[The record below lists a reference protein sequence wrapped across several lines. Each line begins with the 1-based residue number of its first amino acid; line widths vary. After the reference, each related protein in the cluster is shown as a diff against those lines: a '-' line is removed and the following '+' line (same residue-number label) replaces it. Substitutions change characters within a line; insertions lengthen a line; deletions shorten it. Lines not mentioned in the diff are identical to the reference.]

1 MNSST
6 PEHAK
11 FSSGLSVL
19 GWTILFGTALFSVRF
34 VYEQTILT
42 WRDGW
47 QMVGFSLAHTHPGF
61 LVVGGLSAI
70 CAHVFL
76 IVLLGFVIA
85 ARLRGRPLPRPSLV
99 LVLTLGLVT
108 GILYVPYTGWMT
120 LMVKVWGPGQHG
132 DSFLSFAAAEH
143 HPHLARTLIDS
154 GVPVDAPYDG
164 HTALNAACVEKDA
177 PIAKYL
183 LSKGADLNRAPD
195 CEWLD
200 EVTGKKKRIEVPST
214 SVEVH

>member
-120 LMVKVWGPGQHG
+120 LMVKVW
-132 DSFLSFAAAEH
+132 
-143 HPHLARTLIDS
+143 
-154 GVPVDAPYDG
+154 
-164 HTALNAACVEKDA
+164 
-177 PIAKYL
+177 
-183 LSKGADLNRAPD
+183 
-195 CEWLD
+195 
-200 EVTGKKKRIEVPST
+200 
-214 SVEVH
+214 